1 MHAYTSIRLSEYKR
15 LATHGKYYGIESEV
29 LAPAEA
35 KVCFVGQN
43 VPIAVQ
49 RRIYK
54 RCRDTCMVD
63 MGTRNTILISV
74 SFRNCTR

>member
-1 MHAYTSIRLSEYKR
+1 MQLGSVHIYWTDHTHAYTSFRLNEYKR

-49 RRIYK
+49 RRFINAVVIHAWW
-54 RCRDTCMVD
+54 T
-63 MGTRNTILISV
+63 
-74 SFRNCTR
+74 